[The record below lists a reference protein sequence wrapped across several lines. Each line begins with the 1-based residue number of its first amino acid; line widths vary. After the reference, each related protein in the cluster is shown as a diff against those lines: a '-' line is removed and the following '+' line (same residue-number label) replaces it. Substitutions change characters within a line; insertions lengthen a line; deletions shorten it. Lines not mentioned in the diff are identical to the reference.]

1 MLTPLDKTLRNRLE
15 RTIKDAREIAEG
27 AARAALEQLGVGE
40 AGPFAHL
47 SEQDRELRRKLR
59 VHGRQLGDSFNGGK
73 IQTMDRLIEEVAYE
87 HWHRMLF
94 ARFLA
99 ENNLLM
105 YHDLSACDA
114 QAGPDDPVAVTL
126 EECEDLAAD
135 LSAQAG
141 EGAANG
147 WELAARFAARMLPQ
161 IFRLDLPAPRPK
173 PGEYCVYVHQCSEGS
188 FYIGQT
194 DNFQRRLN
202 EHLKGQVSW
211 TAPRLPIKPSHW
223 EVFQTREEA
232 VKREQDLKTGFGRT
246 WLKREYSKGRLA
258 ATARQAGSPVFQLTL
273 PPEHQQKLE
282 RLVADLELS
291 VFTASDSLGWVYQ
304 FWQAKKKDEVN
315 AAERKIG
322 ARELPAVT
330 QLFTEPY
337 MVSFLLDNSLGAWWA
352 ARRLTEADL
361 QNASSEEELRE
372 KAAIPGVPLDYL
384 RFVRRPS
391 PPGRGA
397 GGEGKKKPIPDDIL
411 KNARELRKNQ
421 TDAEQLLWGL
431 LRDRRFAGKKFR
443 RQHPVDRYILDFY
456 CHELKLAVEL
466 DGGQH
471 NEEVAQHYDK
481 ERTRLLNEH
490 GIQVIRFWNNEV
502 LRQTDSVLEALWNAL
517 TPTPL
522 PEGEG
527 LWTPAAGT
535 FDNWPEQLAD
545 LKTLDPCC
553 GSGHFLVAAF
563 LMLVPMRM
571 ERDGLSAREAV
582 DAVLRENIHGLE
594 LDQRCVELAAFA
606 LALTAWKYPDLPS
619 PSGRGAGS
627 EGEAKP
633 IGYRVLPELHVAC
646 SGLSVSVA
654 KEEWKQLGLGKQ
666 NLAIALDW
674 MHDTFKDAPLL
685 GSLLNPAKTDA
696 AKLVQWDELSSA
708 LEQALKQEQADEQQ
722 EVAVVAQGLA
732 KAATLLAGRYQW
744 VITNV
749 PYLARGKQNERL
761 RDFCEKHYA
770 AAKNDLA
777 TVFLDRCLELASPP
791 SPFGRGTG
799 GEGILGGTVSVVLPQ
814 NWLFLTSYK
823 KFREKLLKNDTWHL
837 IARLGP
843 GAFETI
849 SGEVVKAI
857 LISLSRGNSI
867 KESGGLPACGAQAG
881 LFGDVIDGNL
891 IRGVDVSEPRTAS
904 EKAAQLLTGEIK
916 SVEQAKQLENPD
928 ARVALEE
935 EADLPLLQENA
946 EGLVGLQTG
955 DDPRYVT
962 IFWEFSK
969 LDNSIWEYLQNTPNS
984 LDSEFGGM
992 INLVRW
998 EKGHGTLLNTPASR
1012 PTQGLK
1018 AVGKLGIAIHRMRV
1032 LFPYHFAKERLHQNV
1047 AVLIPH
1053 NPTHLP
1059 AIWCFCS
1066 SPDYNEAVR
1075 RIDQKLNV
1083 TNATLVKVP
1092 FDLDHWTTVA
1102 EEKYP
1107 NGLPKPYTND
1117 PTQWI
1122 FHGHPCGSVIWD
1134 KEKKW
1139 TAHGPLRTDNSV
1151 LHVAVA
1157 RLLGYRWP
1165 AELDLS
1171 ACGNAQA
1178 GTSMELADEQ
1188 REWVKRCEALA
1199 SYADDDGIVCIP
1211 PVRGEA
1217 SASDRLLNLLA
1228 AAYSPSPQPLSH
1240 GERGSSIL
1248 PSPSGRGAGGEGWS
1262 NDTLAAL
1269 LKSVDHAGKTLE
1281 TWLREK
1287 FFTQHCK
1294 LFQHRPFIWHIWDGL
1309 RDGFAALV
1317 NYHQL
1322 DAKLLETLIYTYL
1335 GDWISRQ
1342 KQDIASGVDGAQE
1355 RLAAAEALK
1364 KKLELILE
1372 GEAPYDIFVRWK
1384 PQDMQPIGWDPD
1396 LGDGVRLNI
1405 RPFLSVPDVGK
1416 KGAGVLRDK
1425 PNINWNK
1432 DRGKDVE
1439 SAPWYH
1445 AFDGD
1450 RINDHHLTLAEK
1462 RAAREAAE

>member
-1 MLTPLDKTLRNRLE
+1 MQPLDKTLRNKLE
-15 RTIKDAREIAEG
+15 RTIKDARDIAED
-27 AARAALEQLGVGE
+27 AARAVLEQLGVGE
-40 AGPFAHL
+40 AAPFAHL

-59 VHGRQLGDSFNGGK
+59 VHGRQLGDSLNGGK

-99 ENNLLM
+99 QNNLLM
-105 YHDLSACDA
+105 YPD
-114 QAGPDDPVAVTL
+114 PDDPVAVTL

-135 LSAQAG
+135 
-141 EGAANG
+141 EGAGNG

-161 IFRLDLPAPRPK
+161 IFRLD
-173 PGEYCVYVHQCSEGS
+173 
-188 FYIGQT
+188 
-194 DNFQRRLN
+194 
-202 EHLKGQVSW
+202 
-211 TAPRLPIKPSHW
+211 
-223 EVFQTREEA
+223 
-232 VKREQDLKTGFGRT
+232 
-246 WLKREYSKGRLA
+246 
-258 ATARQAGSPVFQLTL
+258 SPVFQLGL

-282 RLVADLELS
+282 RLVADLEFS

-315 AAERKIG
+315 ASEVKIG

-352 ARRLTEADL
+352 VRRLTEADL
-361 QNASSEEELRE
+361 QNAKSEEELRR

-384 RFVRRPS
+384 RFVQQ
-391 PPGRGA
+391 
-397 GGEGKKKPIPDDIL
+397 E
-411 KNARELRKNQ
+411 
-421 TDAEQLLWGL
+421 
-431 LRDRRFAGKKFR
+431 
-443 RQHPVDRYILDFY
+443 
-456 CHELKLAVEL
+456 
-466 DGGQH
+466 DG
-471 NEEVAQHYDK
+471 
-481 ERTRLLNEH
+481 
-490 GIQVIRFWNNEV
+490 
-502 LRQTDSVLEALWNAL
+502 S
-517 TPTPL
+517 
-522 PEGEG
+522 
-527 LWTPAAGT
+527 WTPAAGT
-535 FDNWPEQLAD
+535 CDGWPEQLAD

-606 LALTAWKYPDLPS
+606 LALTAWKYPN
-619 PSGRGAGS
+619 AG
-627 EGEAKP
+627 
-633 IGYRVLPELHVAC
+633 GYRVLPELNVAC

-654 KEEWKQLGLGKQ
+654 KEEWKQLGLGKK
-666 NLAIALDW
+666 NLTIALDW
-674 MHDTFKDAPLL
+674 MHDTFKDAPVL

-696 AKLVQWDELSSA
+696 AKLVQWDELSNA
-708 LEQALKQEQADEQQ
+708 LEQALKQEQSEEQQ

-761 RDFCEKHYA
+761 RDFCERHYS

-777 TVFLDRCLELASPP
+777 TVFLDRCLELCVQ
-791 SPFGRGTG
+791 
-799 GEGILGGTVSVVLPQ
+799 GGTSSIVLPQ

-823 KFREKLLKNDTWHL
+823 KFREKLLLNDTWHL

-857 LISLSRGNSI
+857 LISLSRGSSK
-867 KESGGLPACGAQAG
+867 KESGGL
-881 LFGDVIDGNL
+881 FGDVNDGNL

-904 EKAAQLLTGEIK
+904 EKAAQLLAAEIK

-928 ARVALEE
+928 AIVQLEGSSGQALLAKYASCYQGTSTGDAERLIQTFWE
-935 EADLPLLQENA
+935 SQPQSPSIDYLESSPATTTFYSGKSWVVLWQETNAFQGSAIRGKEAWSKQGIIIGQMADLPACLY
-946 EGLVGLQTG
+946 TG
-955 DDPRYVT
+955 QRFPDKAP
-962 IFWEFSK
+962 
-969 LDNSIWEYLQNTPNS
+969 SIIPHSEEHIEALFTFCES
-984 LDSEFGGM
+984 SEFAVELRK
-992 INLVRW
+992 IN
-998 EKGHGTLLNTPASR
+998 
-1012 PTQGLK
+1012 
-1018 AVGKLGIAIHRMRV
+1018 
-1032 LFPYHFAKERLHQNV
+1032 
-1047 AVLIPH
+1047 
-1053 NPTHLP
+1053 
-1059 AIWCFCS
+1059 
-1066 SPDYNEAVR
+1066 
-1075 RIDQKLNV
+1075 QKLSINNGYV
-1083 TNATLVKVP
+1083 SKVP
-1092 FDLDHWTTVA
+1092 FDIHYWTKVA
-1102 EEKYP
+1102 KEKYP
-1107 NGLPKPYTND
+1107 NGLPKPYSDD

-1134 KEKKW
+1134 EEQKW
-1139 TAHGPLRTDNSV
+1139 TAHGPLRTDDTV
-1151 LHVAVA
+1151 LQVAVA

-1165 AELDLS
+1165 AELD
-1171 ACGNAQA
+1171 
-1178 GTSMELADEQ
+1178 TSMELADEQ
-1188 REWVKRCEALA
+1188 REWVKRCDALA
-1199 SYADDDGIVCIP
+1199 SYADEDGIVCIP

-1228 AAYSPSPQPLSH
+1228 AAFNQN
-1240 GERGSSIL
+1240 
-1248 PSPSGRGAGGEGWS
+1248 GGDAWS

-1269 LKSVDHAGKTLE
+1269 LKSADHAGKTLE

-1342 KQDIASGVDGAQE
+1342 KQDIASGVDGARE

-1384 PQDMQPIGWDPD
+1384 SLEKQPIGWDPD
-1396 LGDGVRLNI
+1396 LNDGVRLNI
-1405 RPFLSVPDVGK
+1405 RPFLTVPDVGK

-1425 PNINWNK
+1425 PNIKWNK

-1439 SAPWYH
+1439 SAPWYYI
-1445 AFDGD
+1445 FDGD
-1450 RINDHHLTLAEK
+1450 RINDHHLSLAEK
-1462 RAAREAAE
+1462 RAAREMKESSS

>member
-1 MLTPLDKTLRNRLE
+1 MQPLDKTLRNRLE
-15 RTIKDAREIAEG
+15 RTIKDARDIAED

-40 AGPFAHL
+40 AAPFSHL

-59 VHGRQLGDSFNGGK
+59 VHGRQLGDSLNGGK

-105 YHDLSACDA
+105 YPD
-114 QAGPDDPVAVTL
+114 PDDPVAVTL

-135 LSAQAG
+135 

-161 IFRLDLPAPRPK
+161 IFRLD
-173 PGEYCVYVHQCSEGS
+173 
-188 FYIGQT
+188 
-194 DNFQRRLN
+194 
-202 EHLKGQVSW
+202 
-211 TAPRLPIKPSHW
+211 
-223 EVFQTREEA
+223 
-232 VKREQDLKTGFGRT
+232 
-246 WLKREYSKGRLA
+246 
-258 ATARQAGSPVFQLTL
+258 SPVFQLTL

-282 RLVADLELS
+282 RLVADLELP

-315 AAERKIG
+315 ASEVKIG

-361 QNASSEEELRE
+361 QNAKSEEELRR

-384 RFVRRPS
+384 RFVQQ
-391 PPGRGA
+391 
-397 GGEGKKKPIPDDIL
+397 E
-411 KNARELRKNQ
+411 
-421 TDAEQLLWGL
+421 
-431 LRDRRFAGKKFR
+431 
-443 RQHPVDRYILDFY
+443 
-456 CHELKLAVEL
+456 
-466 DGGQH
+466 DG
-471 NEEVAQHYDK
+471 
-481 ERTRLLNEH
+481 T
-490 GIQVIRFWNNEV
+490 
-502 LRQTDSVLEALWNAL
+502 
-517 TPTPL
+517 
-522 PEGEG
+522 
-527 LWTPAAGT
+527 WTPAAGT
-535 FDNWPEQLAD
+535 FDGWPEQLAD

-606 LALTAWKYPDLPS
+606 LALTAWKYPS
-619 PSGRGAGS
+619 AG
-627 EGEAKP
+627 
-633 IGYRVLPELHVAC
+633 GYRVLPELNVAC

-654 KEEWKQLGLGKQ
+654 KEEWKQLGLGKK
-666 NLAIALDW
+666 NLTIALDW
-674 MHDTFKDAPLL
+674 MHDTFKDAPVL
-685 GSLLNPAKTDA
+685 GSLLDPAKTDA

-708 LEQALKQEQADEQQ
+708 LEQALRQEQSEEQQ

-732 KAATLLAGRYQW
+732 KAATLLAERYQW

-761 RDFCEKHYA
+761 QDFCERHYPS
-770 AAKNDLA
+770 AKNDLA
-777 TVFLDRCLELASPP
+777 TVFLDRCLELCVP
-791 SPFGRGTG
+791 
-799 GEGILGGTVSVVLPQ
+799 GGTSSIVLPQ
-814 NWLFLTSYK
+814 NWLFLTTYR

-843 GAFETI
+843 QAFQTPMWDFN
-849 SGEVVKAI
+849 VQ
-857 LISLSRGNSI
+857 LISISRGNSAI
-867 KESGGLPACGAQAG
+867 ESGG
-881 LFGDVIDGNL
+881 LFGDVNDGNL
-891 IRGVDVSEPRTAS
+891 IRGVDVSEPRTAA
-904 EKAAQLLTGEIK
+904 EKAAQLLTSEIK

-928 ARVALEE
+928 ARV
-935 EADLPLLQENA
+935 LLDQTDASTLLGEHV
-946 EGLVGLQTG
+946 EVPQGIKTG
-955 DDPRYVT
+955 DDNRFRFN
-962 IFWEFSK
+962 FWEIQAKQFWRFYQSTPDNIEGKAFSG
-969 LDNSIWEYLQNTPNS
+969 LSNIL
-984 LDSEFGGM
+984 
-992 INLVRW
+992 RW
-998 EKGHGTLLNTPASR
+998 ENEGVELARK
-1012 PTQGLK
+1012 QGEF
-1018 AVGKLGIAIHRMRV
+1018 AWGKRGIAISQMASMPWS
-1032 LFPYHFAKERLHQNV
+1032 FFTGEIQDSNINV
-1047 AVLIPH
+1047 VVPIDNDFLVSVVAYG
-1053 NPTHLP
+1053 TSQK
-1059 AIWCFCS
+1059 FK
-1066 SPDYNEAVR
+1066 EAVR
-1075 RIDQKLNV
+1075 QLDQKLSV
-1083 TNATLVKVP
+1083 TNATLKKVP
-1092 FDLDHWTTVA
+1092 FDLDHWTQVA

-1107 NGLPKPYTND
+1107 NGLPKPYTDD

-1134 KEKKW
+1134 GEKKW
-1139 TAHGPLRTDNSV
+1139 TAHGPLRNDDSV

-1165 AELDLS
+1165 AELDT
-1171 ACGNAQA
+1171 N
-1178 GTSMELADEQ
+1178 MELADEQ
-1188 REWVKRCEALA
+1188 REWVKRCGALA
-1199 SYADDDGIVCIP
+1199 SFADDDGIVCIP

-1228 AAYSPSPQPLSH
+1228 AAY
-1240 GERGSSIL
+1240 GD
-1248 PSPSGRGAGGEGWS
+1248 AWS
-1262 NDTLAAL
+1262 NDTLASL
-1269 LKSVDHAGKTLE
+1269 LKSADHAGKTLE

-1317 NYHQL
+1317 NYHKL

-1342 KQDIASGVDGAQE
+1342 KQDIASHVDGAQE

-1384 PQDMQPIGWDPD
+1384 PLGKQPIGWDPD
-1396 LGDGVRLNI
+1396 LNDGVRLNI
-1405 RPFLSVPDVGK
+1405 RPFLTVPDVGK

-1445 AFDGD
+1445 VFNGD

>member
-1 MLTPLDKTLRNRLE
+1 MQPLDKTLRNRLE
-15 RTIKDAREIAEG
+15 RTIKDARDIAED

-40 AGPFAHL
+40 AAPFSHL

-59 VHGRQLGDSFNGGK
+59 VHGRQLGDSLNGGK

-105 YHDLSACDA
+105 YPD
-114 QAGPDDPVAVTL
+114 PDDPVAVTL

-135 LSAQAG
+135 

-161 IFRLDLPAPRPK
+161 IFRLD
-173 PGEYCVYVHQCSEGS
+173 
-188 FYIGQT
+188 
-194 DNFQRRLN
+194 
-202 EHLKGQVSW
+202 
-211 TAPRLPIKPSHW
+211 
-223 EVFQTREEA
+223 
-232 VKREQDLKTGFGRT
+232 
-246 WLKREYSKGRLA
+246 
-258 ATARQAGSPVFQLTL
+258 SPVFQLVL

-282 RLVADLELS
+282 RLVADLELP

-315 AAERKIG
+315 ASEVKIG

-361 QNASSEEELRE
+361 QNASSEEELRR

-384 RFVRRPS
+384 RFVQQ
-391 PPGRGA
+391 
-397 GGEGKKKPIPDDIL
+397 E
-411 KNARELRKNQ
+411 
-421 TDAEQLLWGL
+421 
-431 LRDRRFAGKKFR
+431 
-443 RQHPVDRYILDFY
+443 
-456 CHELKLAVEL
+456 
-466 DGGQH
+466 DG
-471 NEEVAQHYDK
+471 
-481 ERTRLLNEH
+481 T
-490 GIQVIRFWNNEV
+490 
-502 LRQTDSVLEALWNAL
+502 
-517 TPTPL
+517 
-522 PEGEG
+522 
-527 LWTPAAGT
+527 WTPAAGT
-535 FDNWPEQLAD
+535 FDGWPEQLAE

-571 ERDGLSAREAV
+571 ERDGFSAKAAV

-606 LALTAWKYPDLPS
+606 LALTAWKYPSAD
-619 PSGRGAGS
+619 
-627 EGEAKP
+627 
-633 IGYRVLPELHVAC
+633 GYRVLPELNVAC
-646 SGLSVSVA
+646 SGLSISA
-654 KEEWKQLGLGKQ
+654 KKEEWLALAGDNT
-666 NLAIALDW
+666 NLRIALDELYKQ
-674 MHDTFKDAPLL
+674 FKDAPVL
-685 GSLLNPAKTDA
+685 GSLINPEASLGKGSLFELKWEEVGPLLTKA
-696 AKLVQWDELSSA
+696 LAGEKDEEKSELG
-708 LEQALKQEQADEQQ
+708 
-722 EVAVVAQGLA
+722 VVASGLV
-732 KAATLLAGRYQW
+732 KAAELLAIKYET

-749 PYLARGKQNERL
+749 PYLGQLKYSEKLKDFILNYFPEGKS
-761 RDFCEKHYA
+761 
-770 AAKNDLA
+770 DLA
-777 TVFLDRCLELASPP
+777 LVMLRRCIDLCSETA
-791 SPFGRGTG
+791 RACA
-799 GEGILGGTVSVVLPQ
+799 VLPQ
-814 NWLFLTSYK
+814 GWLVQS
-823 KFREKLLKNDTWHL
+823 
-837 IARLGP
+837 
-843 GAFETI
+843 
-849 SGEVVKAI
+849 
-857 LISLSRGNSI
+857 
-867 KESGGLPACGAQAG
+867 Q
-881 LFGDVIDGNL
+881 
-891 IRGVDVSEPRTAS
+891 
-904 EKAAQLLTGEIK
+904 EKAFRKYLL
-916 SVEQAKQLENPD
+916 SNH
-928 ARVALEE
+928 
-935 EADLPLLQENA
+935 
-946 EGLVGLQTG
+946 
-955 DDPRYVT
+955 
-962 IFWEFSK
+962 S
-969 LDNSIWEYLQNTPNS
+969 
-984 LDSEFGGM
+984 
-992 INLVRW
+992 INLVANLGGSAFTTPIGAQVLMTVCEPKRVRNTKNISLLDLSGEPDVTTKSQNISSAKVFLLNQDAILENSKSQILRTEQSGNIPLGKYADALQGLSTGEKNRFERCFWEICLHGTTWDFLHETADENAVVGGRSAIILWEQENGQLADLAESLKHLNHAVQSWRRGKPYW
-998 EKGHGTLLNTPASR
+998 EKPGITINRMGSLNRSLYSGDKFSADIGVISPKKQEDFLPLYCFVMSDEFVATVRSIYKKPEVPPSYLVNIPIDFEYWRAEAER
-1012 PTQGLK
+1012 
-1018 AVGKLGIAIHRMRV
+1018 A
-1032 LFPYHFAKERLHQNV
+1032 FPFGA
-1047 AVLIPH
+1047 
-1053 NPTHLP
+1053 
-1059 AIWCFCS
+1059 
-1066 SPDYNEAVR
+1066 
-1075 RIDQKLNV
+1075 
-1083 TNATLVKVP
+1083 
-1092 FDLDHWTTVA
+1092 
-1102 EEKYP
+1102 
-1107 NGLPKPYTND
+1107 PKPYTNT

-1134 KEKKW
+1134 DEKKW
-1139 TAHGPLRTDNSV
+1139 TVHGPLRTDDSV

-1165 AELDLS
+1165 AEL
-1171 ACGNAQA
+1171 NA
-1178 GTSMELADEQ
+1178 SMELADEQ
-1188 REWVKRCEALA
+1188 REWVKRCESLA
-1199 SYADDDGIVCIP
+1199 GYADDDGIVCIP

-1228 AAYSPSPQPLSH
+1228 AAY
-1240 GERGSSIL
+1240 GD
-1248 PSPSGRGAGGEGWS
+1248 AWS

-1269 LKSVDHAGKTLE
+1269 LKSADHAGKTLE

-1384 PQDMQPIGWDPD
+1384 PLEKQPIGWDPD
-1396 LGDGVRLNI
+1396 LNDGVRLNI
-1405 RPFLSVPDVGK
+1405 RPFLTVPDVGK

-1445 AFDGD
+1445 VFDGD
-1450 RINDHHLTLAEK
+1450 RINDHHLSLAEK